1 MPIGKMNRYKQLFY
15 NCRKVAL
22 FKKTNAFKELLK
34 YIFIRTIYGYI
45 SEDYFMV
52 RGGFERKISEIKDT
66 ITYKRWLDIREFA
79 NDHIKEHI
87 LLNK

>member
-1 MPIGKMNRYKQLFY
+1 MNRYKQLFY